1 MVIIGQ
7 YKVNGLF
14 DMNGKATISADIIK
28 STSLSGQEIS
38 RLQDYLRQFLA
49 IVEKKVPGVWGRLTR
64 GDNLEIV
71 LPNPQASML
80 VAVMLK
86 CCVKAFTA
94 HTPRVSHASSPYVRF
109 LRYGVR
115 IAIGIGSLRLN
126 DAERGLIDGRAI
138 YNSGRALDGMS
149 SRMRSN
155 VVIVGLG
162 SGRGAIAQALLT
174 LVDVL
179 LTHAT
184 AKQCE
189 VLFLRM
195 QGMSEKEIA
204 AHLSVTQ
211 VAVNSH
217 LRRAGWYAI
226 ENATLAFE
234 EVFR

>member
-1 MVIIGQ
+1 MSI
-7 YKVNGLF
+7 N
-14 DMNGKATISADIIK
+14 ATISADIIK
-28 STSLSGQEIS
+28 STSLSSEEIR
-38 RLQDYLRQFLA
+38 RLQEYLRRF
-49 IVEKKVPGVWGRLTR
+49 IDEVEDTIPGTWGRLTR
-64 GDNLEIV
+64 GDNIEIV
-71 LPNPQASML
+71 LPDRKTAMK

-94 HTPRVSHASSPYVRF
+94 HAPKSFSVKSPYIRF

-138 YNSGRALDGMS
+138 YNSGRALDEMS
-149 SRMRSN
+149 LRIRSN
-155 VVIVGLG
+155 VVIAGMG
-162 SGRGAIAQALLT
+162 SSGRGCVAQALLT

-189 VLFLRM
+189 VLLMRLK
-195 QGMSEKEIA
+195 GMPEKEIA
-204 AHLSVTQ
+204 TRLSVTQ

-226 ENATLAFE
+226 ENAIRAFE
-234 EVFR
+234 EVVK